1 MQSVS
6 LGSSGALSPERNRVL
21 RNTYWLLAA
30 TMIPTVGG
38 AWLGAALNLSSHL
51 TGFVGALV
59 FLAIAFG
66 FIFAIQKTRD
76 SGLGV
81 ALLLGFTFFM
91 GVMLSGLLG
100 QVLGFKNGAQLV
112 ALAFGATSAVFFGMA
127 ALSTVIKRDL
137 APLGKALFVGVIL
150 LIVASLANIFFKSP
164 ALMVTLSVIAA
175 GIFSLYLLVDLKAVR
190 DGHETNYISA
200 TLGIYLSLFNLF
212 QNLLSL
218 LGIFGGED

>member
-30 TMIPTVGG
+30 TMVPTVAG
-38 AWLGAALNLSSHL
+38 AWFGMSLNLAPLFS
-51 TGFVGALV
+51 GFMGALA
-59 FLAIAFG
+59 FLAIAFA
-66 FIFAIQKTRD
+66 FIFAIQKTRN

-91 GVMLSGLLG
+91 GVLLSGLLG
-100 QVLGFKNGAQLV
+100 KVLGFKNGAELV

-127 ALSTVIKRDL
+127 GLATVIKRDL
-137 APLGKALFVGVIL
+137 QPLGKMLFVGVIL
-150 LIVASLANIFFKSP
+150 LIVASLANIFLKSP